1 MSSPELF
8 TRALVVG
15 TGAQGVTETMPAD
28 QGPERWRVLAAE
40 ALALAKQLT
49 DPTAREAMLVITE
62 KYIELAE
69 RAERRRKEDR
79 SE

>member
-1 MSSPELF
+1 MPE
-8 TRALVVG
+8 
-15 TGAQGVTETMPAD
+15 D
-28 QGPERWRVLAAE
+28 QGPERWRALAAE
-40 ALALAKQLT
+40 ALALVHRLT

-69 RAERRRKEDR
+69 RAEQRRKQDR